1 MVRNGIKNGLQIL
14 LDAETY
20 DYGSSPNGGEG
31 FILSILHH
39 LDIPIMKNSGININ
53 TGQSNNLVVT
63 ATLMNTSEAV
73 RNRFFPQ
80 QRNCYFEDEI
90 QLLHLPQENSFRYDI
105 SNCLFEATLQ
115 KIEENCHCVPAYFQD
130 TVPEV
135 PVCTGS
141 SINCMKQL
149 KEEMGSIKHI
159 TDGGKHGTVL
169 DFSGPLWPLC
179 TFSDLFEPLVV
190 EWEIFG
196 SICTSF
202 HLLAPPG
209 TSWHLWAPLSISSTC

>member
-1 MVRNGIKNGLQIL
+1 MSKDTKLIIYKLFDSYIVEKSNNFRTTKPMVRNGIKNGLQIL

-53 TGQSNNLVVT
+53 TGQCNNLVVS

-73 RNRFFPQ
+73 RNRFSPQ

-90 QLLHLPQENSFRYDI
+90 QLLHLPQDNSFRYEI

-159 TDGGKHGTVL
+159 NDEGKYGTVL
-169 DFSGPLWPLC
+169 E
-179 TFSDLFEPLVV
+179 FSDLFGL
-190 EWEIFG
+190 FKAFR
-196 SICTSF
+196 ICLN
-202 HLLAPPG
+202 LLWLN
-209 TSWHLWAPLSISSTC
+209 T

>member
-1 MVRNGIKNGLQIL
+1 MARNGIKNGLQIL

-115 KIEENCHCVPAYFQD
+115 KIEENCHCVPVYFQD
-130 TVPEV
+130 TVPDV
-135 PVCTGS
+135 PVCTGP

-149 KEEMGSIKHI
+149 KDEMGSIKHI
-159 TDGGKHGTVL
+159 NDGGNYGIDWELFKTFLNLYQFVLFLTSKDLLEFFWNLLGLLGTPL
-169 DFSGPLWPLC
+169 DLLGPFV
-179 TFSDLFEPLVV
+179 TFYDLLGPCV
-190 EWEIFG
+190 
-196 SICTSF
+196 T
-202 HLLAPPG
+202 
-209 TSWHLWAPLSISSTC
+209 

>member
-1 MVRNGIKNGLQIL
+1 MEFFFGFQLKKSCHFRTTKPLARNGIKNGLQIL

-53 TGQSNNLVVT
+53 TGQCNNLVVS

-73 RNRFFPQ
+73 RNRFSPQ

-90 QLLHLPQENSFRYDI
+90 QLLHLPHENSFRYDI

-130 TVPEV
+130 TVPDV
-135 PVCTGS
+135 LVCTGP

-149 KEEMGSIKHI
+149 KDEMGSIKHI
-159 TDGGKHGTVL
+159 TDGGKYGIDWELFKTFL
-169 DFSGPLWPLC
+169 NLFCLLKPLQ
-179 TFSDLFEPLVV
+179 
-190 EWEIFG
+190 
-196 SICTSF
+196 TS
-202 HLLAPPG
+202 L
-209 TSWHLWAPLSISSTC
+209 

>member
-1 MVRNGIKNGLQIL
+1 
-14 LDAETY
+14 
-20 DYGSSPNGGEG
+20 
-31 FILSILHH
+31 
-39 LDIPIMKNSGININ
+39 MKNSGININ
-53 TGQSNNLVVT
+53 TGQCNNLVVS

-73 RNRFFPQ
+73 RNRFSPQ

-90 QLLHLPQENSFRYDI
+90 QLLHLPHINSFRYEI

-135 PVCTGS
+135 PVCIGS

-159 TDGGKHGTVL
+159 TDGGIYGTVL
-169 DFSGPLWPLC
+169 EFSGPLWPLY
-179 TFSDLFEPLVV
+179 TFLDLFEPLEVK
-190 EWEIFG
+190 WGILG
-196 SICTSF
+196 PICTSFDLLALVCSSF
-202 HLLAPPG
+202 HLLAPLDSSC
-209 TSWHLWAPLSISSTC
+209 TS